1 MMTRCIINLNN
12 AVSAFAGTDRFHSGT
27 VIVCLWTFSVWCSI
41 NLANL
46 WWFSERSEQ
55 FRLFIQFFKNT
66 NLLLSRTHINTMGP
80 KMSWVYNLKR
90 KIMQDLRFSQQCY
103 WRFKFSGM
111 WHCAVMKT
119 VPTVSNDSN
128 TFTLRVKQSILLE
141 LLYTKDEVTTILQ
154 NTGNSLPNST
164 TS

>member
-1 MMTRCIINLNN
+1 MMTRCITNLNN
-12 AVSAFAGTDRFHSGT
+12 AASAFAGIDRFHSGT
-27 VIVCLWTFSVWCSI
+27 VIVGLWAFSVWCNI

-46 WWFSERSEQ
+46 WWFSERFEQ
-55 FRLFIQFFKNT
+55 VWLSIQFLKNKA
-66 NLLLSRTHINTMGP
+66 LLLSRTHINTMGP
-80 KMSWVYNLKR
+80 KMSWVYNLKH

-111 WHCAVMKT
+111 WQCTDKKR

-128 TFTLRVKQSILLE
+128 TFTFRVKQSILLE
-141 LLYTKDEVTTILQ
+141 LHAILQ
-154 NTGNSLPNST
+154 NIGNSA